1 MTIQTLSRKE
11 KRARIAKAAK
21 LYGIKGEE
29 SLALHEAYR
38 CLREGDVGGALRLA
52 HPVTKS
58 HPDNAHAWIVMG
70 GAALHQ
76 REGATARAFFTKA
89 MDSAPKDPVVLGG
102 IAKSHILSAEVEP
115 ALDWAARAIRAG
127 TEDAGLVRLY
137 MQLMTEMGR
146 RLSAA
151 DVVKPAVRRLDD
163 ADLALMLGDMLVD
176 ADETGQAAEWL
187 ERAWRLDPAPEAHRI
202 AKLRS
207 LLYQV
212 RLDEA
217 VELGRRL
224 LTTVGSRDMVALVL
238 LTALRVQRRAEEAME
253 LARSFDFATPEGY
266 AQSLGLVANLLQ
278 DRNDDPAADEAYAEA
293 MHVAGTLVR
302 PLMKAYGAFLY
313 RSGDYARGWDKF
325 AARFPS
331 QQRAQI
337 PVENTDPA
345 ALSRR
350 QSVILL
356 TEQGIGDQL
365 ALMTLL
371 RLAPLAEGCEV
382 SFVGDA
388 RFAALL
394 EGNALGLRH
403 IPQEEFL
410 SGSYVA
416 DLGGVAYLGDL
427 TRFLADHPRGAQ
439 GGAYLTADAKRRDH
453 LRRKY
458 EARARGAPII
468 GLSWSSRSLIGRL
481 RSVALADLCRAMPQ
495 GAVVVNLQ
503 YGDCAG
509 DIAMAQA
516 ARPDLIFVTDRE
528 VDQMADLVGFAAQIM
543 AVDRVVTI
551 DNTTAHLCGALGH
564 PDAHM
569 LLPGGSECMWYWGTE
584 GAADPWYGVLSLHR
598 QGAEVGNWAGPLA
611 EIRDL
616 PSPVGK
622 DWQKTSKI

>member
-1 MTIQTLSRKE
+1 MSIQTLSRKE
-11 KRARIAKAAK
+11 KRAKIARAAK

-38 CLREGDVGGALRLA
+38 CLREGDIGGALRLA

-89 MDSAPKDPVVLGG
+89 LEGAPKDPVVLGG
-102 IAKSHILSAEVEP
+102 IAKAHILSAEVEP

-137 MQLMTEMGR
+137 MQLMAEMGR

-151 DVVKPAVRRLDD
+151 EVVKPAVRRLDD
-163 ADLALMLGDMLVD
+163 ADLSLMLGDMLVD
-176 ADETGQAAEWL
+176 ADETGPAAEWL
-187 ERAWRLDPAPEAHRI
+187 ERAWRLDPAPEAHRV

-217 VELGRRL
+217 VELGREL
-224 LTTVGSRDMVALVL
+224 LHTVEARDMVALVL

-253 LARSFDFATPEGY
+253 LARSFEFATPEGY

-278 DRNDDPAADEAYAEA
+278 DRNDDPAADAAYAEA
-293 MHVAGTLVR
+293 MHVAGTQVR
-302 PLMKAYGAFLY
+302 PLMKAYGVFLY
-313 RSGDYARGWDKF
+313 RSGQYAGGWDKF
-325 AARFPS
+325 AARFPP
-331 QQRAQI
+331 QQRARI
-337 PVENTDPA
+337 PVERSDPA
-345 ALSRR
+345 ALAQRDSL
-350 QSVILL
+350 ILMA
-356 TEQGIGDQL
+356 EQGIGDQL

-371 RLAPLAEGCEV
+371 RLAPLAEGCAV

-388 RFAALL
+388 RFAPLL
-394 EGNALGLRH
+394 EGNAFGLRH
-403 IPQEEFL
+403 IPQDEFT

-416 DLGGVAYLGDL
+416 DLGGVTYLGDL

-439 GGAYLTADAKRRDH
+439 GGAFLTADARRRDH
-453 LRRKY
+453 LRRRYAAK
-458 EARARGAPII
+458 APGAPVI
-468 GLSWSSRSLIGRL
+468 GVSWASRSLIGRL
-481 RSVALADLCRAMPQ
+481 RSVELAELCRALPE

-503 YGDCAG
+503 YGDSAG
-509 DIAMAQA
+509 EIAKAQA

-528 VDQMADLVGFAAQIM
+528 VDQMADLAGFAAQIM

-584 GAADPWYGVLSLHR
+584 GSADPWYGVLRLHR
-598 QGAEVGNWAGPLA
+598 QGAAVGDWSAPLA
-611 EIRDL
+611 AIRDL
-616 PSPVGK
+616 PGPAPAGDAESGH
-622 DWQKTSKI
+622 